1 MSDVRKSD
9 FGLAGQIEP
18 RVAIANSLRMLH
30 TEKLA
35 FLPNPWRFLLEAP
48 SAASRIVIVAKN
60 RVFQQYRAGAEINK
74 PLLMT
79 ETPLTT
85 LSHPLICWL
94 SVPAN
99 KKSSLVPGFSVLIR
113 C

>member
-1 MSDVRKSD
+1 MGDVRKSD

-48 SAASRIVIVAKN
+48 SAVCCLKN
-60 RVFQQYRAGAEINK
+60 CDRG
-74 PLLMT
+74 
-79 ETPLTT
+79 
-85 LSHPLICWL
+85 
-94 SVPAN
+94 
-99 KKSSLVPGFSVLIR
+99 KKSSFSTVSTQSKSPTYGR
-113 C
+113 CAP